1 MRESGEQ
8 LILIVE
14 DEAPIREMTA
24 FGLRRAGFD
33 VEQAEDCRSA
43 RALIADRQPDLI
55 LLDWML
61 PEMSGLEFVRLLKKD
76 KLTSEI
82 PVIMLTARGDEED
95 RVKGLDGGADD
106 YITKPFSARE
116 LHARIRALLRRTGPA
131 GSGEL
136 LRADEL
142 ELDVPGHRVSVAG
155 RPVGLGP
162 TEFKLLKFFMTHP
175 DRVFTRSQLLDRV
188 WGGNVY
194 VEERTVDV
202 HIRRLRKA
210 LSDHAHERLI
220 QTVRGS
226 GYRFSTREA

>member
-1 MRESGEQ
+1 

-14 DEAPIREMTA
+14 DEAAIREMTA
-24 FGLRRAGFD
+24 FGLRRAGFE
-33 VEQAEDCRSA
+33 VAQAEDCRMA
-43 RALIADRQPDLI
+43 RQMIADRQPDLI

-61 PEMSGLEFVRLLKKD
+61 PEMSGFEFVRLLRKD
-76 KLTSEI
+76 EQTSAI
-82 PVIMLTARGDEED
+82 PVIMLTARGEEED
-95 RVKGLDGGADD
+95 RIKGLDGGADD
-106 YITKPFSARE
+106 YVTKPFSARE
-116 LHARIRALLRRTGPA
+116 LHARIRALLRRAAPGG
-131 GSGEL
+131 GSDV
-136 LRADEL
+136 LRAGGL
-142 ELDVPGHRVSVAG
+142 ELDVAGHRVAAAG
-155 RPVGLGP
+155 RPVALGP
-162 TEFKLLKFFMTHP
+162 TEFKLLKFFMSHP

-210 LSDHAHERLI
+210 LSDYDCERMI